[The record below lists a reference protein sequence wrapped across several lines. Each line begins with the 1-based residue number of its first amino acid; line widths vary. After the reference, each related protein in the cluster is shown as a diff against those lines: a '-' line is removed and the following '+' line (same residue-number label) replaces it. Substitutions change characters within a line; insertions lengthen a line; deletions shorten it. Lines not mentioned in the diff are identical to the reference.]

1 MTGKVR
7 NWSWREK
14 NEQKIEREKGWIRK
28 EARQRDR
35 QRILF
40 KEEKDLR

>member
-7 NWSWREK
+7 NWSGREK
-14 NEQKIEREKGWIRK
+14 KEQKIEREKGWIRK
-28 EARQRDR
+28 GARQRDR